1 MCLSHRTA
9 SHQQVTFQ
17 PVQSNRNYFSELEAY
32 VFFKNQRTFRLVN
45 DPTATPPWCVPL
57 FTLPGP
63 LSVLIWPLSVPRQ

>member
-1 MCLSHRTA
+1 MCLWHRIA

-45 DPTATPPWCVPL
+45 DPTATPPWYVPL
-57 FTLPGP
+57 AGP
-63 LSVLIWPLSVPRQ
+63 T